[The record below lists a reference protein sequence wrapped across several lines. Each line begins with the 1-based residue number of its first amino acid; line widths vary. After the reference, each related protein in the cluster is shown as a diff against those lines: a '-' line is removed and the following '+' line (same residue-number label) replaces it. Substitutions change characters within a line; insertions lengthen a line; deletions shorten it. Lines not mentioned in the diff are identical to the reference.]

1 MTRRVLLG
9 KGGSDYGLFISKIG
23 VDVINDSGTLCD
35 KDLMIF
41 DSRAK
46 GYAQL
51 IKKGSITIPRNTNQD
66 NGDSTTEN
74 NSVNTEFRAS
84 SSDPSIAIPNAVVIL
99 YTGGQHVEIVSVS
112 DFAFRVQVPDE
123 YPSMKTLGYS
133 LTDQNNYT
141 ATDTP
146 NQTVIQFVVLRGFA

>member
-51 IKKGSITIPRNTNQD
+51 IEKGSLTIPRNTHAD
-66 NGDSTTEN
+66 RGDSATAD
-74 NSVNTEFRAS
+74 NSVTKTFS
-84 SSDPSIAIPNAVVIL
+84 SIAIPNPVVII
-99 YTGGQHVEIVSVS
+99 YTGGKHVELTAIS
-112 DFAFRVQVPDE
+112 DFAFTVQVPDE
-123 YPSMKTLGYS
+123 YPSMQSLGYS
-133 LTDQNNYT
+133 IEGHANYT
-141 ATDTP
+141 ATNTP
-146 NQTVIQFVVLRGFA
+146 AQTVIQYIVLRGFA